1 MRNVIILK
9 GSLFYIYL
17 QNVNNMKQTIS
28 KRAMQE
34 FYQNIGKLF
43 YAVAAADNVVRPEE
57 VKALKEIV
65 ENEWVKVEKT
75 RDEYGTDAAYQ
86 IEIIFDWLDENQPG
100 ATKAFEEFKEF
111 KKENEEMFNK
121 ELKQL
126 IWKTADAIAAS
137 FAGRNKAELTMLT
150 EIKRIL

>member
-1 MRNVIILK
+1 
-9 GSLFYIYL
+9 
-17 QNVNNMKQTIS
+17 MKQTIS

-75 RDEYGTDAAYQ
+75 RDEFGTDAAYQ
-86 IEIIFDWLDENQPG
+86 IEIIFDWFDENQP
-100 ATKAFEEFKEF
+100 AAMEAFEEFKEF
-111 KKENEEMFNK
+111 KKDNEEMFDK
-121 ELKQL
+121 ELKDL
-126 IWKTADAIAAS
+126 IWKTADAIAGS
-137 FAGRNKAELTMLT
+137 FAGKNKAELSMLT
-150 EIKRIL
+150 ELKRIL

>member
-86 IEIIFDWLDENQPG
+86 IEIIFDWLDENQPE